1 MARLEVIRGG
11 GGGDPPLSANNEAGG
26 DVRDM
31 KRDTHTYGMHI
42 VKYRCA
48 IRKHTNTL
56 VQFE

>member
-31 KRDTHTYGMHI
+31 KRDTHTYGI
-42 VKYRCA
+42 YKYRCA
-48 IRKHTNTL
+48 IRRYTNT
-56 VQFE
+56 